1 VSFSQFREQVS
12 RVNARSVIVLEI
24 LFFAI
29 VAAFLGWR
37 LYSVLGRRTGHE
49 KRFDPFGQSDA
60 PTSLPD
66 RDSAGRDGARDNV
79 RRLPEPAGRADR
91 PAQDRPVD
99 RNAERE
105 RRKIEAAIAGVAGD
119 VRRSLDEIR
128 GADAKFDPVDFI
140 AGARIAFEIILSA
153 FAKGDA
159 KALRPLLSDQVFEN
173 FNGAIEERAR
183 NKQRLDTTLVGIL
196 SADIVDA
203 ELAGNEARVSVKFVS
218 QQISVTKD
226 QEGRIVDGDPSE
238 VANITDVW
246 TFQRQVKARD
256 PNWVLVGT
264 ESPQ

>member
-1 VSFSQFREQVS
+1 M
-12 RVNARSVIVLEI
+12 IVLEI

-66 RDSAGRDGARDNV
+66 RDGARDNV
-79 RRLPEPAGRADR
+79 RRLPEPAGRPAPDRSAHDR
-91 PAQDRPVD
+91 PGD

-105 RRKIEAAIAGVAGD
+105 RRKIETAIAGVAGD
-119 VRRSLDEIR
+119 VRRGLDEIR
-128 GADAKFDPVDFI
+128 AVDAKFDPVDFL
-140 AGARIAFEIILSA
+140 AGGRVAFEMILTA

-159 KALRPLLSDQVFEN
+159 KALRPLLSDQVYEN
-173 FNGAIEERAR
+173 FAGAIEERNR
-183 NKQRLDTTLVGIL
+183 NRQRLDTTLVGIL

-203 ELAGNEARVSVKFVS
+203 ELAKDTNEARVSVKFVS

-238 VANITDVW
+238 VANITDIW
-246 TFQRQVKARD
+246 TFQRSVKSRD

>member
-1 VSFSQFREQVS
+1 
-12 RVNARSVIVLEI
+12 VIVLEI

-66 RDSAGRDGARDNV
+66 REGGRDNV
-79 RRLPEPAGRADR
+79 RRLPEAGARTER
-91 PAQDRPVD
+91 PAQDRPHD

-119 VRRSLDEIR
+119 VRRGLDEIR
-128 GADAKFDPVDFI
+128 TADAKFDPVDFI
-140 AGARIAFEIILSA
+140 SGGRIAFEMILNA

-159 KALRPLLSDQVFEN
+159 KALRPLLSDQVYEN
-173 FNGAIEERAR
+173 FAGAIDERNR
-183 NKQRLDTTLVGIL
+183 NKQRLETTLVGIL
-196 SADIVDA
+196 SADIVEA
-203 ELAGNEARVSVKFVS
+203 EFAKDTSEARVALKFVS

-238 VANITDVW
+238 VANITDIW
-246 TFQRQVKARD
+246 TFQRSVKSRD

>member
-1 VSFSQFREQVS
+1 M
-12 RVNARSVIVLEI
+12 LEI

-60 PTSLPD
+60 PTSLPE
-66 RDSAGRDGARDNV
+66 RDSARDNV
-79 RRLPEPAGRADR
+79 RRLPEPAGRTDR
-91 PAQDRPVD
+91 PAPDRPID

-128 GADAKFDPVDFI
+128 AADHKFDPVDFLS
-140 AGARIAFEIILSA
+140 GARIAFEMILTA
-153 FAKGDA
+153 FAKADA
-159 KALRPLLSDQVFEN
+159 KALRPLLSDQVYEN
-173 FNGAIEERAR
+173 FAGAIEERNR

-203 ELAGNEARVSVKFVS
+203 ELAKDTNEARVSVKFVS

-238 VANITDVW
+238 VANITDIW
-246 TFQRQVKARD
+246 TFQRSVKSRD

>member
-1 VSFSQFREQVS
+1 M
-12 RVNARSVIVLEI
+12 LEI

-60 PTSLPD
+60 PTGLPD
-66 RDSAGRDGARDNV
+66 RDGARDNV
-79 RRLPEPAGRADR
+79 RRLPEPTSR
-91 PAQDRPVD
+91 PQDRPVD

-119 VRRSLDEIR
+119 VRRGLDDIR
-128 GADAKFDPVDFI
+128 AADAKFDPFDFI
-140 AGARIAFEIILSA
+140 SGARVAFEMILNA

-159 KALRPLLSDQVFEN
+159 KALRPLLSDQVYEN
-173 FNGAIEERAR
+173 FAGAIEERNR
-183 NKQRLDTTLVGIL
+183 NKQRLETTLVGIL
-196 SADIVDA
+196 SADIVEA
-203 ELAGNEARVSVKFVS
+203 ALAKDTNEARVAVKFVS

-226 QEGRIVDGDPSE
+226 QEGRIIDGDPSE
-238 VANITDVW
+238 VANITDIW
-246 TFQRQVKARD
+246 TFQRSVKARD

>member
-1 VSFSQFREQVS
+1 M
-12 RVNARSVIVLEI
+12 LEI

-66 RDSAGRDGARDNV
+66 RDGNV
-79 RRLPEPAGRADR
+79 RRLPEPASRPDR
-91 PAQDRPVD
+91 AQDRPID

-119 VRRSLDEIR
+119 VRRNLDEIR
-128 GADAKFDPVDFI
+128 AADAKFDPVDFI
-140 AGARIAFEIILSA
+140 AGARIAFEMILAA

-159 KALRPLLSDQVFEN
+159 KALRPLLNDQVFEN
-173 FNGAIEERAR
+173 FNGAIEERSR
-183 NKQRLDTTLVGIL
+183 DKQRLETTLVGIL
-196 SADIVDA
+196 SADIVGA
-203 ELAGNEARVSVKFVS
+203 EFAKDTNEARVSIKFVS

-226 QEGRIVDGDPSE
+226 EEGRIVAGDPSE

-246 TFQRQVKARD
+246 TFQRQVKSRD
-256 PNWVLVGT
+256 PNWVLVAT

>member
-1 VSFSQFREQVS
+1 VL
-12 RVNARSVIVLEI
+12 LEI

-66 RDSAGRDGARDNV
+66 RDASGREGNV
-79 RRLPEPAGRADR
+79 RRLPEPAA
-91 PAQDRPVD
+91 RPVD

-105 RRKIEAAIAGVAGD
+105 RRKLEAAIAGVAGD

-128 GADAKFDPVDFI
+128 AADPKFDPVDFV
-140 AGARIAFEIILSA
+140 AGARVAFEMILMA
-153 FAKGDA
+153 FARGDT
-159 KALRPLLSDQVFEN
+159 KALRPLLHDQVYGN
-173 FNGAIEERAR
+173 FAGAIEERNR
-183 NKQRLDTTLVGIL
+183 DKQRLETTLVGIL
-196 SADIVDA
+196 SADIVEAEFAKDA
-203 ELAGNEARVSVKFVS
+203 SEARIAIKFVS

-226 QEGRIVDGDPSE
+226 REGRIVDGDPSE
-238 VANITDVW
+238 VANITDIW
-246 TFQRQVKARD
+246 TFQRSVKSRD
-256 PNWVLVGT
+256 PNWVLVAT

>member
-1 VSFSQFREQVS
+1 M
-12 RVNARSVIVLEI
+12 LEI

-66 RDSAGRDGARDNV
+66 REAAGRDGNV
-79 RRLPEPAGRADR
+79 RRLPEPASR
-91 PAQDRPVD
+91 PQDRYVD

-105 RRKIEAAIAGVAGD
+105 RRKLEAAIAGVAGD
-119 VRRSLDEIR
+119 VRRGLDEIR
-128 GADAKFDPVDFI
+128 AADPKFDPVDFI
-140 AGARIAFEIILSA
+140 AGARVAFEMILAA

-173 FNGAIEERAR
+173 FNGAIEDRAR
-183 NKQRLDTTLVGIL
+183 NKQRLETTLVGIL
-196 SADIVDA
+196 SAELVDA
-203 ELAGNEARVSVKFVS
+203 VFAKEGNEARVSVKFVS

-246 TFQRQVKARD
+246 TFQRSVKSRD